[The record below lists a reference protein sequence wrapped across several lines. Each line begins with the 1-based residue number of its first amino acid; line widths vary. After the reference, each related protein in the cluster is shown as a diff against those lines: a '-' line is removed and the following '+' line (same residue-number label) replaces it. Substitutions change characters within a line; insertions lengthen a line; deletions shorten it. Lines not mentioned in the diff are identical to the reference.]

1 MDSSDSGKPL
11 RRREQRTIFESISHI
26 SSNLDQTIYFS
37 NIMPNHSDHE
47 LPQELLE
54 LEEQLCELVPASVC
68 CELHS
73 RLEESMITSMS
84 AQAHFEESAQEL
96 EALEVHLKEMAPVS
110 MPANMLDRMAQAMD
124 QWQEAEFADE
134 NIIGF
139 RDNGLRKKTKSKL
152 FGVGFLSA
160 AAAVALIAAVTA
172 LVIPDIATKGTK
184 TLAQNTPPDFNAS
197 DFKSPDFSNQSSN
210 IRGISAPSIA
220 SGNAASMSPM
230 AEVLTSKVINSKETI
245 VYDDSENPYRF
256 VEVEYMD
263 EVKVKSRDG
272 RDVILS
278 RPRKDGYLI
287 PIKVY

>member
-1 MDSSDSGKPL
+1 
-11 RRREQRTIFESISHI
+11 
-26 SSNLDQTIYFS
+26 
-37 NIMPNHSDHE
+37 MPNHSDHE

-84 AQAHFEESAQEL
+84 AQVHFEESTQEL

-124 QWQEAEFADE
+124 QWQEADFADE

-230 AEVLTSKVINSKETI
+230 PEVLTSKVINSKETI

>member
-1 MDSSDSGKPL
+1 MS
-11 RRREQRTIFESISHI
+11 
-26 SSNLDQTIYFS
+26 
-37 NIMPNHSDHE
+37 NHSDHE

-73 RLEESMITSMS
+73 RLEESMITSVN
-84 AQAHFEESAQEL
+84 AEVHFEECTQQL

-124 QWQEAEFADE
+124 QWHETESDSQ
-134 NIIGF
+134 NVIGF
-139 RDNGLRKKTKSKL
+139 SDDELRTKTKSKL
-152 FGVGFLSA
+152 LGVGFLSA
-160 AAAVALIAAVTA
+160 AAAVALLAAMTA
-172 LVIPDIATKGTK
+172 LVIPDLATKETK
-184 TLAQNTPPDFNAS
+184 LIAQNAPLDFNAPNS
-197 DFKSPDFSNQSSN
+197 SSRSSN

-220 SGNAASMSPM
+220 SGNAVSLSPA
-230 AEVLTSKVINSKETI
+230 AEILTSKVINSKETI
-245 VYDDSENPYRF
+245 IYDDDQNPFRF

-263 EVKVKSRDG
+263 QVKVKSSDG

>member
-1 MDSSDSGKPL
+1 
-11 RRREQRTIFESISHI
+11 
-26 SSNLDQTIYFS
+26 
-37 NIMPNHSDHE
+37 MPNHSDHE

-73 RLEESMITSMS
+73 RLEESMLTSVN
-84 AQAHFEESAQEL
+84 AEVDFEESTQEL

-139 RDNGLRKKTKSKL
+139 RDSDLRKKTKSKL

-245 VYDDSENPYRF
+245 IYDDAKNPFRF
-256 VEVEYMD
+256 VEVEYLD
-263 EVKVKSRDG
+263 QVKVKSRDG

>member
-1 MDSSDSGKPL
+1 MSV
-11 RRREQRTIFESISHI
+11 RYISP
-26 SSNLDQTIYFS
+26 NLDQTIYFS

-73 RLEESMITSMS
+73 RLEESMITSVG
-84 AQAHFEESAQEL
+84 AEVDFEACTQEL
-96 EALEVHLKEMAPVS
+96 EALEIHLKEMAPVS

-124 QWQEAEFADE
+124 QWQDAEFVDE
-134 NIIGF
+134 TIIGF
-139 RDNGLRKKTKSKL
+139 SDHGLRKKTKSKL

-160 AAAVALIAAVTA
+160 AAAVALLAAVTA
-172 LVIPDIATKGTK
+172 LVVPDLATKELK
-184 TLAQNTPPDFNAS
+184 TLAQNAPS
-197 DFKSPDFSNQSSN
+197 GFKSADFSNQSSN

-245 VYDDSENPYRF
+245 IYDDAKNPFRF